1 MQTDISSC
9 MLVVLKEAYRS
20 GGCVKPFGGGGG
32 GGIPCT
38 VGVSEI
44 RTLDGLKM
52 CGADL
57 HGCRKQPQC
66 CMRS

>member
-20 GGCVKPFGGGGG
+20 RGCVKPFGGRGGEG
-32 GGIPCT
+32 EVPCT

-44 RTLDGLKM
+44 RTLD
-52 CGADL
+52 
-57 HGCRKQPQC
+57 
-66 CMRS
+66 